1 MLFEDYQKIL
11 LKLKDD
17 LKIGNFWAVPRVT
30 KVVVN
35 MRVADGKD
43 DASAIEE
50 AKSELR
56 LIVGQEPKVC
66 QARRSVAGFKL
77 RRGAPIGLKA
87 TLRGRR
93 MMDFLER
100 LFNLVLP
107 RLRDFRGLPLRGFD
121 QGGNFNIGLRD
132 QSVFPEVDLDKIKK
146 SRGLQVTIV
155 TSTRSQPEA
164 IALLKGLGLPFA
176 KGE

>member
-11 LKLKDD
+11 LKLKDE
-17 LKIGNFWAVPRVT
+17 LKVANFWAVPRVS

-43 DASAIEE
+43 DASAITD
-50 AKSELR
+50 AKEELR
-56 LIVGQEPKVC
+56 LIVGQQPRVC
-66 QARRSVAGFKL
+66 PARRSISGFKL
-77 RRGAPIGLKA
+77 RQGSPIGLKA
-87 TLRGRR
+87 TLRGKR

-107 RLRDFRGLPLRGFD
+107 RLRDFRGLPLKGFD
-121 QGGNFNIGLRD
+121 QAGNFNIGFRD

-146 SRGLQVTIV
+146 TLGLQVTIV
-155 TSTRSQPEA
+155 TSTKSQPEA
-164 IALLKGLGLPFA
+164 VALLKSLGLPFA
-176 KGE
+176 KQE